1 MAEAETD
8 VYNAA
13 GEYSGQCIGVDRSKD
28 EQKSA
33 LVEFLRMKDVFVS
46 LPSGIRSCTILLGL
60 FGLYVWSSAIRRKP
74 HNAIDCLD

>member
-1 MAEAETD
+1 MAGAESK

-13 GEYSGQCIGVDRSKD
+13 VEYGGQSIGVDHLKD

-33 LVEFLRMKDVFVS
+33 LVEFLQMEDVFVS
-46 LPSGIRSCTILLGL
+46 LTTDIRSCTNLLGL
-60 FGLYVWSSAIRRKP
+60 FGLYVWSSAIRRRP